1 MIINLDETWFLD
13 CDATNVVL
21 TERRIIT
28 GDNTKGI
35 KAKAENI
42 GKERLVQ
49 HGFYGT
55 IAQAAQAYLNKSVAG
70 MDGMLAA
77 TAVIAAWN
85 DCTARIEAAC
95 KDIPRRGYQEDVQ
108 SEPRN
113 RTAPPT
119 QEYAVVGHK
128 GPQEF
133 HSGIMVSDG
142 NGGVITLPLKSP
154 EPLYSLPQVD
164 L

>member
-1 MIINLDETWFLD
+1 MVINLDETWFLD

-21 TERRIIT
+21 TERRIIS

-77 TAVIAAWN
+77 TAVITAWA
-85 DCTARIEAAC
+85 DMTARIEAAC
-95 KDIPRRGYQEDVQ
+95 KGIPRR
-108 SEPRN
+108 
-113 RTAPPT
+113 TAPVV

-128 GPQEF
+128 GPHEC

-142 NGGVITLPLKSP
+142 NGGVITLPMKSS
-154 EPLYSLPQVD
+154 EPLYNLPQAD